1 MNIELRNK
9 MVTEAISQGLPQ
21 INGDLN
27 YSTNFRYKMSFPG
40 SESSTVLKDQSSV
53 GVTVNQLLFSGEWI
67 LGIQTSKIAKLIASQ
82 QVDVTELDI
91 KETVYNSY
99 YTILVSER
107 LMEIVKAE
115 PGKYEPD
122 TASYRKYAGSRYCRA
137 DRRRSDPHHCRTVE
151 KQPSGYATDSRRKL

>member
-1 MNIELRNK
+1 
-9 MVTEAISQGLPQ
+9 
-21 INGDLN
+21 
-27 YSTNFRYKMSFPG
+27 MSFPG

-107 LMEIVKAE
+107 LMEIVKQNLENMSQIQRHTENMLAAGTAE
-115 PGKYEPD
+115 PTDVDQIRITVGQLKNSLL
-122 TASYRKYAGSRYCRA
+122 AMQ
-137 DRRRSDPHHCRTVE
+137 RTVDVNYNLLRLQLGLQDGTPITQAE
-151 KQPSGYATDSRRKL
+151 HLDIFLEVGNFV